1 MYIIR
6 QIKRYVNIRRKNLA
20 GFHFLWYNKN
30 NVITEKEERKM
41 NTAKNGLRHVNV
53 LGFSVDNVTPD
64 EAAKIIENNL
74 SLSPDKPRFTVTPN
88 PTMLMAAGRDP
99 ELADAIRAADL
110 SLADGIGIVG
120 AAKRAGTPLPSRVTG
135 IDTGFCAMKSAAKL
149 GVSVFLLG
157 GKPGVAPEA
166 AKRLVLQIPGLV
178 IAGTRDGYFDREGG
192 EDENVISQVVSSGA
206 GLLILCLGSPRQEI
220 WAHRHLDELAGV
232 RQVMTLGGALDVW
245 AGRTHRAPRVLR
257 AVHLEW
263 LWRMLCQPK
272 RFAYLPDLVAFRL
285 KTSRIAVRRKN
296 KNGKN
301 S

>member
-1 MYIIR
+1 
-6 QIKRYVNIRRKNLA
+6 
-20 GFHFLWYNKN
+20 
-30 NVITEKEERKM
+30 M
-41 NTAKNGLRHVNV
+41 NTAINGLRRVDV
-53 LGFSVDNVTPD
+53 LGFPVDNVTPD
-64 EAAKIIENNL
+64 GAAKIIENNL

-149 GVSVFLLG
+149 GVPVFLLG
-157 GKPGVAPEA
+157 GRPEVATEA
-166 AKRLVLQIPGLV
+166 AKRLALQIPGLV
-178 IAGTRDGYFDREGG
+178 IAGTHDGYFDDNGG
-192 EDENVISQVVSSGA
+192 EDEKVISQVVSSGA

-220 WAHRHLDELAGV
+220 WARRNLEKLSGV

-245 AGRTHRAPRVLR
+245 AGRTHRAPRVVR
-257 AVHLEW
+257 AMHFEW
-263 LWRMLCQPK
+263 LWRMICQPK
-272 RFAYLPDLVAFRL
+272 RFAYLPDLILFRL
-285 KTSRIAVRRKN
+285 KTGRVALRREHK
-296 KNGKN
+296 KEKN